1 MPIFLKT
8 SRPKSCQALTPSTC
22 HLDLRTELAWSR
34 GSRASGVQRHFPSK
48 KSVVFFPKGSTQI
61 YIGDR
66 WVVSNMISFF
76 PYLGKWS
83 NWTDIFQMGWKVR
96 HVVLMPGQKKK
107 TFVKSIWAN
116 QNPTSANLTLHP
128 WKLTAGTMLEPK
140 NHPIE
145 VRTIESSKPPF
156 WFLGFHGFIINV

>member
-1 MPIFLKT
+1 MPIFFKT

-66 WVVSNMISFF
+66 WWFQIWFLSSPTWGNDPIGLIFFRWVEKSDMSFWC
-76 PYLGKWS
+76 L
-83 NWTDIFQMGWKVR
+83 V
-96 HVVLMPGQKKK
+96 KKK